1 MFDCFQLNAVL
12 GSGHFS
18 SFACV
23 ALIYVSQLDVLLGD
37 LLFLAGQFSHLC
49 TILFIGRRD
58 MQC

>member
-1 MFDCFQLNAVL
+1 LNAVL